1 MLVKVAQMFPS
12 VIRHLIH
19 GIVYNLLE
27 AIVEVRIQTSLHRLK
42 GADGLDELVQVILYC
57 C

>member
-1 MLVKVAQMFPS
+1 MNTNDNTTVFD
-12 VIRHLIH
+12 
-19 GIVYNLLE
+19 
-27 AIVEVRIQTSLHRLK
+27 AIVEVRIQTSLHGLK